1 MNSLHIACLA
11 FLAGLKK
18 VTDDMKTH
26 KNPALRGTNPV
37 VVNKKSP
44 SPAPAAAKGQVV
56 QKPPKLELEGRK
68 WVVEYFKGN
77 PNIAIEDAQPN
88 QSVYAFRCEG
98 STIKV
103 SGKCNNIVLDGC
115 KKSAIVFDDV
125 VSSCEFIN
133 CQSVQMQV
141 SY

>member
-1 MNSLHIACLA
+1 MQL
-11 FLAGLKK
+11 GLKK

-26 KNPALRGTNPV
+26 KNPGLRGTNPV

-44 SPAPAAAKGQVV
+44 SPAPAAKAQVV
-56 QKPPKLELEGRK
+56 QKPPKLELEGKK

-77 PNIAIEDAQPN
+77 PNIAIDDVQPN

-141 SY
+141 DLKHI